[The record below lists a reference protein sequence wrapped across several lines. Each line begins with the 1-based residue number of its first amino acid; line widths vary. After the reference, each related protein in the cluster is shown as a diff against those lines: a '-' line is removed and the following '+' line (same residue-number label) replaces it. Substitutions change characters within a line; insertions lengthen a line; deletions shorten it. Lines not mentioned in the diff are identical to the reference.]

1 MRYNESCLIGS
12 DNMPIIKTSYSY
24 VPKGDR
30 RFREHFH
37 AECEISTVLAGSG
50 IYTVNGKN
58 YDFSDGDVFV
68 FSGNEKHCITKL
80 YEQSEFL
87 TVRFLPGILMAD
99 GGDMS
104 LLKIFFARNKNFE
117 NNINP
122 NNPNT
127 AIIHKKICELAKELE
142 EKQIGYKTQA
152 RYNLFSV
159 FVSLVRDYDYID
171 DSVSYTGYKN
181 SVAAVSQALRFIDE
195 NIEKPLTLEE
205 IAKEAAMIPT
215 YFSTVFKQINGISPW
230 KYITIKR
237 VEKAIEL
244 IKTTDMT
251 KLDIAMQ
258 CGFTSSS
265 NFYKAFTSVTGKR
278 PGEY

>member
-1 MRYNESCLIGS
+1 MRYNENCLMGS
-12 DNMPIIKTSYSY
+12 DNLPVIKTSYSS
-24 VPKGDR
+24 VPQGDR
-30 RFREHFH
+30 KFREHFH
-37 AECEISTVLAGSG
+37 AECEISTVLSGSG
-50 IYTVNGKN
+50 IYTVSGKN
-58 YDFSDGDVFV
+58 YRFSAGDVFV

-80 YEQSEFL
+80 YEAAEFL
-87 TVRFLPGILMAD
+87 TVRFLPSILLSD

-117 NNINP
+117 NNIAPKNP
-122 NNPNT
+122 KT
-127 AIIHKKICELAKELE
+127 AILHKRICDVAKELE
-142 EKQIGYKTQA
+142 EKRAGYKTQA
-152 RYNLFSV
+152 RYNLFSA
-159 FVSLVRDYDYID
+159 FVSLIRDFDYID
-171 DSVSYTGYKN
+171 DSITYSGNKN
-181 SVAAVSQALRFIDE
+181 SVASVSRALKFIDE
-195 NIEKPLTLEE
+195 NIEKPITLEE

-237 VEKAIEL
+237 IEKAIEL